1 MFGVFK
7 NVFSTEFK
15 GQAPDLPWTKKS
27 ESSHDHHF
35 CGPQVLRKEII
46 SIKDYALSANHL
58 SVPEL
63 VDRLKRVHLKKGSS
77 AITVQNLKDII
88 YDYLSVQFTVYGD
101 LVRGSFV
108 ERFWMY
114 KKSTMSDADYT
125 DQLINIIIFA
135 QDLQKLPDEDLA
147 LFCTFGKVESVDG
160 SLDELKGLLT
170 YKRVGITRH
179 TIIYE
184 IDSRE
189 EEDCWCVD
197 ACEGCEEKERC
208 KELYYY
214 WKSDESRYTVKV
226 DIDRSMDPEET
237 DKISFTIIDKHES
250 VELFDCYV
258 EVFVHASLL
267 FTGLVP
273 ACSRET
279 LNAIFWSVFRNEQCL
294 PAPYDEN
301 AILQDVIRVQCLRHI
316 WGHETKPLLISDF

>member
-1 MFGVFK
+1 MFGTFQH
-7 NVFSTEFK
+7 VFSTEFK

-108 ERFWMY
+108 ESFWMY

-135 QDLQKLPDEDLA
+135 QDLQKLSDEDLA
-147 LFCTFGKVESVDG
+147 LFCTYGKVESVDG
-160 SLDELKGLLT
+160 SFDDLKGLVA
-170 YKRVGITRH
+170 YKRVGITRR

-184 IDSRE
+184 
-189 EEDCWCVD
+189 EED
-197 ACEGCEEKERC
+197 
-208 KELYYY
+208 
-214 WKSDESRYTVKV
+214 RYTVKV
-226 DIDRSMDPEET
+226 DIDQSMDPEET

-294 PAPYDEN
+294 PTLYDKN
-301 AILQDVIRVQCLRHI
+301 FDILQDVIRVQCLCHI
-316 WGHETKPLLISDF
+316 WKNETKPLLISDF